1 MSEFLGEA
9 SIPGQEPPAPSSC
22 SLPSGSTGGNDSWK
36 NRAASRFSGFF
47 SSGPSAS
54 VFGRVCGPVGP
65 GAGQRLALTLTLTLV
80 SFQEVDKMEQLEGK
94 LHAYGLFGL
103 PRLPRRLRFD
113 HDSWE
118 EEGDEEEDEDGACLW
133 LEDSWR
139 DLIDGHEVGAT
150 HSRLLP
156 LPGKGQHDPPT
167 SRGPSEHPVTGHS
180 QDSPVKLSS
189 SLTHFGETE
198 AK

>member
-1 MSEFLGEA
+1 
-9 SIPGQEPPAPSSC
+9 
-22 SLPSGSTGGNDSWK
+22 
-36 NRAASRFSGFF
+36 
-47 SSGPSAS
+47 
-54 VFGRVCGPVGP
+54 
-65 GAGQRLALTLTLTLV
+65 
-80 SFQEVDKMEQLEGK
+80 MEQLEGK

-118 EEGDEEEDEDGACLW
+118 EEGDEEEDEDDACLW

-150 HSRLLP
+150 HSRLPSL
-156 LPGKGQHDPPT
+156 LGEGQHDPPT
-167 SRGPSEHPVTGHS
+167 SRGPSEHPVTGCP
-180 QDSPVKLSS
+180 QDSPVKPLS

-198 AK
+198 AKCNYSVPFRCLSGRGGPRTWGTPGSLPGGGGGDGKEVTI